1 MTRWIA
7 KHPWWATI
15 ALIIAADA
23 AILGSASAADAHGEG
38 HTPVT
43 FCHNGHEITTDDDGL
58 INGHYQHIE
67 QGKDTLGPCPPSITP
82 TPSPTATETPSP
94 TPTTEVPTPTPTP
107 LYQHAIAY
115 WNTISEYKPDRHS
128 TREQRVTDLGRDLSA
143 FFEPHHYGTDEWV
156 QYDTNWPWAS
166 RDGNEYGAGSEP
178 DR

>member
-1 MTRWIA
+1 MPA
-7 KHPWWATI
+7 KYYPYPEPNGDGDPEPDTYYGGPDPD
-15 ALIIAADA
+15 AD
-23 AILGSASAADAHGEG
+23 
-38 HTPVT
+38 
-43 FCHNGHEITTDDDGL
+43 
-58 INGHYQHIE
+58 
-67 QGKDTLGPCPPSITP
+67 
-82 TPSPTATETPSP
+82 
-94 TPTTEVPTPTPTP
+94 P